1 MVRARQVRT
10 WAGLTGAWA
19 VVLALGMAT
28 SLGGQQQAARSG
40 VAARLDA
47 LLDRATLEPGTYV
60 ATEADVQRAKDS
72 LPLVLQ
78 ADVLR
83 GAVAPAV
90 RVTVSLG
97 TEVPQAAEARFR
109 LVRADGTG
117 IAVVDTASGSG
128 GPGVVRLVREF
139 VLAPGEYVMQAAV
152 GYARGDDAVTAVV
165 NRSGLSVPNVWQGP
179 LAVTPIMLASAVAAA
194 PDAPNAQPFSFGPTA
209 IGPATRPGFAQQG
222 VLNAAFRVYN
232 WQAASGEKPDLSV
245 EYVFYQM
252 TKGRPAFFNRIKPQQ
267 LDAGSLNT
275 KFDPAGGVV
284 STGMMVPLR
293 PFPFGQFELRVRVT
307 DHRSKQTA
315 ERQVGFTVTPS

>member
-1 MVRARQVRT
+1 
-10 WAGLTGAWA
+10 LTGAWA
-19 VVLALGMAT
+19 VVLALGTAT
-28 SLGGQQQAARSG
+28 SLGGQQQAARSA
-40 VAARLDA
+40 VATRLDA
-47 LLDRATLEPGTYV
+47 LLDRATIEPGTYV
-60 ATEADVQRAKDS
+60 TTEADVQPAKED

-97 TEVPQAAEARFR
+97 TEMPQAAEARFR

-117 IAVVDTASGSG
+117 IVDTASGSG

-139 VLAPGEYVMQAAV
+139 VVVPGEYVMQAAV
-152 GYARGDDAVTAVV
+152 GYARGGDAVTAVV

-222 VLNAAFRVYN
+222 ALNVAFRVYN

-245 EYVFYQM
+245 EYVFYQL
-252 TKGRPAFFNRIKPQQ
+252 TKGKPVFFNRIKPQQ
-267 LDAGSLNT
+267 LDAESLNT

-284 STGMMVPLR
+284 STGMMIPLR
-293 PFPFGQFELRVRVT
+293 PFPFGRFELRVRVT

-315 ERQVGFTVTPS
+315 ERLVGFAVTPS